1 MTSQNLF
8 LFVLSALLHHHKIFV
23 CQSNSSNEEIVDL
36 RSLKELEV
44 NFHLRLLFSDDLSF
58 RKVLF
63 NLVQLIC
70 RESKFKVEYLVR
82 NDDSNE

>member
-1 MTSQNLF
+1 MVDASDSRTLFSLSLNTTSQNLF
-8 LFVLSALLHHHKIFV
+8 LFD
-23 CQSNSSNEEIVDL
+23 EIVDL
-36 RSLKELEV
+36 RSQLTSLKELEV

-58 RKVLF
+58 RNFFF

-70 RESKFKVEYLVR
+70 RESKFKDECLVR